1 MYYKYLILDFK
12 WFLGGFLPKK
22 MVSQVHEGKKPFEY
36 AVCSSKFSQIRD
48 LKRQIEMVH
57 EGKKPFECAVCSSE
71 FSKIGDLK
79 THIGMVH
86 EGKKSFGTL

>member
-1 MYYKYLILDFK
+1 
-12 WFLGGFLPKK
+12 
-22 MVSQVHEGKKPFEY
+22 
-36 AVCSSKFSQIRD
+36 
-48 LKRQIEMVH
+48 MVH

-86 EGKKSFGTL
+86 EGKIWNIVALKFIMKRNLLLVIFVAQ